1 VLSCMTDPP
10 YPYPVMLPTPP
21 PPPPPTR
28 LLLTPTAS
36 MTPSLPVPIP
46 LELPLLPPLPLNQLN
61 MEDFDLLSLAV
72 TVCGSYV
79 LLEGST
85 MDGSIRVLAAEILL
99 LLMLLL
105 LGKVFVLKLLG

>member
-1 VLSCMTDPP
+1 M
-10 YPYPVMLPTPP
+10 M
-21 PPPPPTR
+21 
-28 LLLTPTAS
+28 
-36 MTPSLPVPIP
+36 PSLPVPIP
-46 LELPLLPPLPLNQLN
+46 LELPLLPPLPPLPLNQLN

-105 LGKVFVLKLLG
+105 IGKVFVLKLLG

>member
-1 VLSCMTDPP
+1 MLSCMTDPP
-10 YPYPVMLPTPP
+10 YPYPVMLPT
-21 PPPPPTR
+21 PPPPTR

-36 MTPSLPVPIP
+36 MTPSLPVP
-46 LELPLLPPLPLNQLN
+46 LELPLPLNQLN

-85 MDGSIRVLAAEILL
+85 MDGSIRTLVAEILL
-99 LLMLLL
+99 LLLL

>member
-1 VLSCMTDPP
+1 MLSCTTDPP

-21 PPPPPTR
+21 PPPTR

-36 MTPSLPVPIP
+36 MTVPIP
-46 LELPLLPPLPLNQLN
+46 LELPLLLPPLPLNQLN

-85 MDGSIRVLAAEILL
+85 MDGSIRALAAEILL
-99 LLMLLL
+99 LLLLL